1 MEAQIKIN
9 SLGIRVAKLG
19 KPFYTPKNY
28 FGSTHLKTGFC
39 VV

>member
-9 SLGIRVAKLG
+9 LTVAKLG
-19 KPFYTPKNY
+19 KPLYTPKFILDVNI
-28 FGSTHLKTGFC
+28 LKNGFC